1 MRSSSVKTLVVAVS
15 VVVSVSV
22 TIAAPTAHARPA
34 QNREVVVRDEPRG
47 IERVGRVVRRI
58 LNRLTGGVTTNNWP
72 SIPPAPSP
80 NNTQ

>member
-1 MRSSSVKTLVVAVS
+1 MRSSSVKTLAVAVS
-15 VVVSVSV
+15 VVVSI
-22 TIAAPTAHARPA
+22 TIAAPAAHALPA

-47 IERVGRVVRRI
+47 IDRVGRVVRRI

-80 NNTQ
+80 SGTQ